1 MSYKIEEG
9 RMRER
14 ERRERENT
22 QSDKERQ
29 SLDGIIDL
37 ESCP

>member
-9 RMRER
+9 RTRER

-29 SLDGIIDL
+29 SLDDIIDL